1 MKQYFQSSEEN
12 CQPRIPHSAKL
23 SFNRNKYIENLFQ
36 EKEIKLKKEWNEEAM
51 VSKYSSNSKTSSAR
65 NQQ

>member
-23 SFNRNKYIENLFQ
+23 PFKRNKYIENLFQ